1 MKSFVYISVMFALCG
16 CKPAADSAW
25 QMSSRLSF
33 DGYPIN
39 WQAESIKGCEQC
51 EFKKERLLEPDG
63 VSDVITVF
71 QQGQWRAEHR
81 QSHQARIVFE
91 NGAHF
96 LLVKTRDD
104 GLLEL
109 ENKHAE
115 LKIITK
121 LAQPFTVNIGENTY
135 DAVISKFEEPRSD
148 LGLSDPLPVKLDYT
162 VLKSQ

>member
-16 CKPAADSAW
+16 CKPTADSAW

-71 QQGQWRAEHR
+71 QQGHWR
-81 QSHQARIVFE
+81 VFVQ
-91 NGAHF
+91 N
-96 LLVKTRDD
+96 LQNLPSKTDPS
-104 GLLEL
+104 LQKLQYPMEL
-109 ENKHAE
+109 E
-115 LKIITK
+115 
-121 LAQPFTVNIGENTY
+121 
-135 DAVISKFEEPRSD
+135 
-148 LGLSDPLPVKLDYT
+148 
-162 VLKSQ
+162 